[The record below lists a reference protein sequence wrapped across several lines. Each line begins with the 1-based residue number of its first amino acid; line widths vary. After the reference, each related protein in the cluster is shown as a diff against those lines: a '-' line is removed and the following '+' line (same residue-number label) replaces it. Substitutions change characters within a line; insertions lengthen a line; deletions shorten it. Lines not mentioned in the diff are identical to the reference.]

1 MRGLLAVTAL
11 IGLTACVSAEKR
23 AEVEVDLSKRLSP
36 GCYTVDLFD
45 PYRIEYPLPEV
56 PAVNRKFLGVWKN
69 GAWGDSWCHDLY
81 ITQVYPDGSVDVID
95 AYGPKPNTRIEAHV
109 FKRKGKIENGVLSF
123 YSKGQSPVTYRLV
136 GEFLVGER
144 LDAFGKHEI
153 TMSRE
158 FGLAEVPIPPRNPRR
173 S

>member
-1 MRGLLAVTAL
+1 MRRLLAVAVT
-11 IGLTACVSAEKR
+11 IGLAGCVSAEKR
-23 AEVEVDLSKRLSP
+23 AEIEVDLSKRLSP

-45 PYRIEYPLPEV
+45 PYRIEYPLPDV
-56 PAVNRKFLGVWKN
+56 PAESRKFLGVWKN
-69 GAWGDSWCHDLY
+69 GAWGDNWCHDLY
-81 ITQVYPDGSVDVID
+81 VTQVHADGTVDVID
-95 AYGPKPNTRIEAHV
+95 AYGPKPNSTIDAHV
-109 FKRKGKIENGVLSF
+109 FKRKGKIENGVLTFQSRF
-123 YSKGQSPVTYRLV
+123 NSPVSYRLV

-144 LDAFGKHEI
+144 LDAFGKMEI